1 MKVIV
6 PDELQERLNAI
17 LELANLQNNLSQT
30 VLRQSHGYWI
40 ISVGTRSGFD
50 VVVKM
55 ATPSSHVPSFEA
67 AKAKHLFIRGLTGLP
82 IATILVADD
91 SGSLVPMR
99 FSVQE
104 RLSGDEWFTRREKLS
119 TQELQE
125 ALASLGDVVGR
136 LHRPAL
142 DAFGQLPEPG
152 EACCITAL
160 REHSMSIICHK
171 RMRDNFIQLLEDNAE
186 LWDGVRPGIT
196 HEDLHG
202 FNILFDPLRKTEVS
216 GLLDF
221 DKAWS
226 GPVESDLARMELWR
240 GMTSSSFLERYREHV
255 PELHGYLER
264 QPFYQLLWCLE
275 YGQNSPDH
283 LATTNALAGK
293 VGMPQVSSFT
303 EAG

>member
-1 MKVIV
+1 MTGMV
-6 PDELQERLNAI
+6 PDDLQGRLNAI
-17 LELANLQNNLSQT
+17 LELAGVQSTVSQT

-40 ISVGTRSGFD
+40 ISVGTRLGFD

-55 ATPSSHVPSFEA
+55 AAPSSHVPSFEA

-91 SGSLVPMR
+91 SRSLVPMR

-104 RLSGDEWFTRREKLS
+104 RLPGEEWFTRREKLS
-119 TQELQE
+119 KKELQV

-136 LHRPAL
+136 LHRPVL

-152 EACCITAL
+152 EASCTNAL
-160 REHSMSIICHK
+160 REHTMSIVRNH
-171 RMRDNFIQLLEDNAE
+171 RLRDNFIQLLEDNAE
-186 LWDGVRPGIT
+186 LWNGVRPGIT

-202 FNILFDPLRKTEVS
+202 FNILFDPLRRTEVS
-216 GLLDF
+216 GLLDC

-240 GMTSSSFLERYREHV
+240 GMTSSSFIDRYREHV
-255 PELHGYLER
+255 PELQRYLER
-264 QPFYQLLWCLE
+264 RPFYRKRQADPVC
-275 YGQNSPDH
+275 
-283 LATTNALAGK
+283 LAG
-293 VGMPQVSSFT
+293 
-303 EAG
+303 

>member
-1 MKVIV
+1 MNGILPVEV
-6 PDELQERLNAI
+6 QERVNTI
-17 LELANLQNNLSQT
+17 LELAGVQNTASQT

-40 ISVGTRSGFD
+40 ISVATRLDFD

-55 ATPSSHVPSFEA
+55 AAPSSHVPSFEA
-67 AKAKHLFIRGLTGLP
+67 ARAKHEIVGGLTGLP
-82 IATILVADD
+82 TTIFVADD

-104 RLSGDEWFTRREKLS
+104 GLSEEEWFTRREKLS
-119 TQELQE
+119 KQELQE

-136 LHRPAL
+136 LRRPVL

-152 EACCITAL
+152 EASCIDAL
-160 REHSMSIICHK
+160 WEHTMSIA
-171 RMRDNFIQLLEDNAE
+171 RNQRSRENFIQLLEDNAV
-186 LWDGVRPGIT
+186 LWNGLRPGIT

-202 FNILFDPLRKTEVS
+202 FNILFDPLRRTEVS
-216 GLLDF
+216 GLLDC

-240 GMTSSSFLERYREHV
+240 GMTSSWFFERYSEHV

-264 QPFYQLLWCLE
+264 RPFYQLLWRLE
-275 YGQNSPDH
+275 YAQDSVDH
-283 LATTNALAGK
+283 LATTNALAAK
-293 VGMPQVSSFT
+293 VGMPQVSSSS
-303 EAG
+303 EA